1 MLGGMAAGRGG
12 ARAAKDLLVKVEGI
26 TTGRR
31 NLGREAMVGNGDGL
45 DERGEKMGGGDL
57 S

>member
-45 DERGEKMGGGDL
+45 DERGEKMGGGGI
-57 S
+57 